1 MMVLLLFLPFS
12 QTLMPQPIDS
22 SSPWQRSK
30 APTLNPKP
38 QENQLPNDASDK
50 PVNPEGLC
58 AHIVRVLPHR
68 VAVYTRGQIKS
79 FVYICV
85 YIYIFICLYIYIYI
99 TVIITFIHVHMCIY
113 IYINIHLFHFG
124 INIFSLL
131 QTGGNTQHVVY
142 TWALQKSLYRYL
154 GAKVSTK

>member
-85 YIYIFICLYIYIYI
+85 YIYLFVYIYIYI

-113 IYINIHLFHFG
+113 IYKYTPV
-124 INIFSLL
+124 SLRYKHIL
-131 QTGGNTQHVVY
+131 TVADWWQYPTC
-142 TWALQKSLYRYL
+142 SIYL
-154 GAKVSTK
+154 GLAEIPL